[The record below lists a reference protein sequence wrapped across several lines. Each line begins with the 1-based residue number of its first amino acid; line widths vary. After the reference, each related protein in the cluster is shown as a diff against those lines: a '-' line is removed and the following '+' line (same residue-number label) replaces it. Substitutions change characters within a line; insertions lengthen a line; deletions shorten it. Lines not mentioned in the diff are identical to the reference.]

1 MSSWKIG
8 KTAATAPLPAS
19 DVGPPISRSGLLTIR
34 LVEAKNL
41 SLPQGT
47 VLPSGIQ
54 AALANG
60 QKEAAEG
67 AVQGKNRDSLQR
79 KQMWWLPYVVMEFD
93 KNEVLIDALGGDL
106 ASPVWMFRAHFDVS
120 RVSDVSISAYLRT
133 SPIVPGQNRNDMGND
148 LFLGGIKFTPVFDAN
163 QPSDQWFAA
172 AGGATSTGGTGQ
184 FHLQVS
190 FKPASNAPM
199 TIDAFDLL
207 KVIGKGSFG
216 KVMQVRKKDT
226 GRIYALKTIRKAHIV
241 SRSEVT
247 HTLAERT
254 VLAQVNNPF
263 IVPLK
268 FSFQNAEKLYLV
280 LAFINGGELFHHL
293 QREGRFNEERSRF
306 YAAELLCALEHL
318 HQFNVIYRDLKPENI
333 LIDFRG
339 HIALCDFGLCK
350 LNMTES
356 ETTNTFCGTPE
367 YLAPELLLGHGYQ
380 KTVDWW
386 TLGVLLYEML
396 SGLPPFYSENTNEM
410 YQKILTDPLKFPDE
424 IAPDA
429 RSLLTGLLTRDPAL
443 RLGVNGAESIKQ
455 HPFFSKHI
463 DFKLLMAKKIQ
474 PPFKPSVES
483 AADTSNFDTEF
494 TSEAPQDSVVE
505 DSHLSE
511 TVQAQFQGFSY
522 VQPSG
527 GFGESADT
535 FLKKVDQLD
544 ETLELIQDAKEG
556 MDEIKWRREELTG
569 SQYTAVIG
577 RGDPN
582 FKSRPHPTSASAP
595 LDDHEIM
602 YLATLITTNS
612 TMLVNA
618 YKGTRLIKH
627 RFNTIVKKPATDLSV
642 VELEQLK
649 REVKLINQS
658 YADRLE
664 EVGDLVLDEEDDVER
679 GTCDQRTVRWIRE
692 HHPDWEDLQ
701 VLKALTK
708 AKATFSARTRTNLAT
723 MDILQNPFTEIDRT
737 VRKLQL
743 YQTGIASS
751 DFHGKRKAPSATP
764 APGQVTAVYGALA
777 GVFSRFRKQPQT
789 TLTTPRRR
797 VSFWTTRVNNIYV
810 PLIIFF
816 WSVRLHFGPESR

>member
-8 KTAATAPLPAS
+8 KKIKEATSGRTAQAPAPAAAPPPATTAAPPAPAS
-19 DVGPPISRSGLLTIR
+19 DTGPPISRSGLLTIR

-41 SLPQGT
+41 SLPQGVT
-47 VLPSGIQ
+47 LPSGIQ
-54 AALANG
+54 KAL
-60 QKEAAEG
+60 QEAAG
-67 AVQGKNRDSLQR
+67 GQGEENGKKNRDSVMR

-106 ASPVWMFRAHFDVS
+106 FAPVWMFRAHFDVS
-120 RVSDVSISAYLRT
+120 RISDVSISAYLRT
-133 SPIVPGQNRNDMGND
+133 SPLVPGQNRNDMGND
-148 LFLGGIKFTPVFDAN
+148 LFLGGVKFTPIFDAN
-163 QPSDQWFAA
+163 QPLDQWFA
-172 AGGATSTGGTGQ
+172 SSGGTGQ
-184 FHLQVS
+184 FHLQVK
-190 FKPASNAPM
+190 FEPASNAPL

-280 LAFINGGELFHHL
+280 LAFVNGGELFHHL

-424 IAPDA
+424 IHSDA
-429 RSLLTGLLTRDPAL
+429 RSLLTGLLTRDPAI
-443 RLGVNGAESIKQ
+443 RLGVNGAESIKA

-505 DSHLSE
+505 DSHLSA

-527 GFGESADT
+527 AFGES
-535 FLKKVDQLD
+535 
-544 ETLELIQDAKEG
+544 
-556 MDEIKWRREELTG
+556 
-569 SQYTAVIG
+569 
-577 RGDPN
+577 
-582 FKSRPHPTSASAP
+582 
-595 LDDHEIM
+595 
-602 YLATLITTNS
+602 
-612 TMLVNA
+612 
-618 YKGTRLIKH
+618 
-627 RFNTIVKKPATDLSV
+627 
-642 VELEQLK
+642 
-649 REVKLINQS
+649 
-658 YADRLE
+658 
-664 EVGDLVLDEEDDVER
+664 
-679 GTCDQRTVRWIRE
+679 VR
-692 HHPDWEDLQ
+692 
-701 VLKALTK
+701 
-708 AKATFSARTRTNLAT
+708 
-723 MDILQNPFTEIDRT
+723 
-737 VRKLQL
+737 
-743 YQTGIASS
+743 
-751 DFHGKRKAPSATP
+751 
-764 APGQVTAVYGALA
+764 
-777 GVFSRFRKQPQT
+777 
-789 TLTTPRRR
+789 
-797 VSFWTTRVNNIYV
+797 
-810 PLIIFF
+810 
-816 WSVRLHFGPESR
+816 